1 MTTEERK
8 SEIMRI
14 IDELPEERLI
24 ELLNLLK
31 ELKEYPGLDIP
42 AFFKVKRTMDEDS
55 EVFRRLAE

>member
-1 MTTEERK
+1 
-8 SEIMRI
+8 MRI